1 MDVKELADILD
12 TMVGSAPSAYKT
24 TMLLLFGVQYA
35 QEIDGRAREIV
46 EAAGFL
52 SRKAMYT
59 REVCRGMR
67 LAPYVTV
74 KDATR

>member
-1 MDVKELADILD
+1 MSVKELANILD
-12 TMVGSAPSAYKT
+12 TMVESAPAAYRT

-52 SRKAMYT
+52 SRQAMYT
-59 REVCRGMR
+59 QEVCRGMR
-67 LAPYVTV
+67 LARYVTV
-74 KDATR
+74 RVQ